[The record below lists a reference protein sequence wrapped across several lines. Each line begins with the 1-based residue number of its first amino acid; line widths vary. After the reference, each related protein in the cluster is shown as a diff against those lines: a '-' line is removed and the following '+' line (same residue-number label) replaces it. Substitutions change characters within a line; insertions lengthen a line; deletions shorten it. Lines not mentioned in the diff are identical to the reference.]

1 MNELALYRAR
11 VKRVASIAAIVA
23 AVLLG
28 ASFVMNGVASNEY
41 AQAMASYEALTSYGT
56 TQPFLTAAFAEAELA
71 ATQSIAFPLLVMGII
86 STVIS
91 LICLTLCLVSDLL
104 QAHKSSDAKK

>member
-11 VKRVASIAAIVA
+11 VKRVACAAAIVA

-28 ASFVMNGVASNEY
+28 MSFVMNGVASNEY
-41 AQAMASYEALTSYGT
+41 AQSMASYDAMASYST
-56 TQPFLTAAFAEAELA
+56 TAPFLTAAFAEADLA
-71 ATQSIAFPLLVMGII
+71 AAQSISFPLIVLGII